1 MDLSVFGSPTD
12 FQWGLANDPNFL
24 NTAALYGISY
34 QDILNYIT
42 PQVQQ
47 PTTLLTNQPD
57 TSAQEAEAARIA
69 AERAAEAAYYEE
81 ERRRLEAEEAA
92 RRAQEAA
99 LIEAERLAE
108 IRRLEEA
115 QAIYYPPVVEPTP
128 EPVYNPVYYYASDGA
143 AFLDQTQ
150 RNSYESN
157 LQAIYVAQQQAAIAA
172 QEAAARAAAE
182 EQARIA
188 AERAAAERAAQ
199 EAAARAAQEAAARA
213 AQEAAERAAQEAA
226 TRAAQEAA
234 AKAAADEAARQ
245 EALRVAEEQAKAAAA
260 EAERIAKEQ
269 QEAKTA
275 AEAAALAEQQ
285 RIAQEAAAKAAAE
298 LAAQQK
304 AAEEAAAKVAAE
316 EAAKLAAEKAAAE
329 KAAAE
334 QAALQ
339 NTEVSTQT
347 GNQTMASRFT
357 PEEEAAIV
365 DYVVSNINN
374 PTAIQQAAAQYGVT
388 AQDLA
393 NVLGKPL
400 ETVQKYFLDAG
411 VPQGTLLTGDV
422 QRTFGTEGNITQL
435 DKGEDFVV
443 EKAIGMQG
451 DKILVQAYDAYGLPT
466 STRLAD
472 PNTSEGKGWLQAL
485 AIVGGAI
492 GLSNLATTGSLL
504 GGTTAGTGTAVGGAG
519 TAGLLGGESALAVA
533 GVEGAASQAA
543 TSAFANT
550 LAATGNASLA
560 AIAADV
566 ASGNVA
572 AGLSVADAVAA
583 GVSAATTGAATG
595 VVTATGEVIGGGGSI
610 TAGVPTSLLTPS
622 AVTPTTTTTTTPTT
636 TTPTTTTPT
645 TTPTTT
651 TPTTTTPTTTTP
663 TTTTPTTTPT
673 TTTPTSFNP
682 TSLLPNIANTLLQ
695 GLTNAS
701 AASTLAGLVSSGAN
715 LAMVN
720 DAAQKLRDQGKLSQT
735 EYNTIATN
743 LAGLY
748 RDVGFE
754 AKTGLQDVASKASG
768 MIGKF
773 TPYGVSNQLF
783 GTKVSPTGQLETTM
797 TATGAELYAPFARVA
812 GQSALAAENMNIE
825 TLASDYYKKLAALS
839 APETERQRL
848 ALEERM
854 RQQGRLGI
862 LSSNIDP
869 ITGKARV
876 STAPELLAQ
885 EQAIARQQL
894 ERELQSRQAALGE
907 RGALITQGTTAY
919 SPISNLLGLQSQQQ
933 QLSGQLGQAAT
944 QADVA
949 RASAYM
955 QPATAAITA
964 PLSLYGQGLQ
974 QVGQTQRLGTASN
987 LASQQAALDA
997 LAVGRS
1003 NTANQLLGQGGSN
1016 LTSLFNTASSLFN
1029 QPSNYVPG
1037 TNITYADALN
1047 QGILPL

>member
-226 TRAAQEAA
+226 ERAAQEAA

-504 GGTTAGTGTAVGGAG
+504 GGTGTAVGGTGTAVGGAG
-519 TAGLLGGESALAVA
+519 TAGLGGLSAETLATLEATGLSNIPGIVNTTGNLLNTGLLA
-533 GVEGAASQAA
+533 GAAG
-543 TSAFANT
+543 T
-550 LAATGNASLA
+550 
-560 AIAADV
+560 
-566 ASGNVA
+566 
-572 AGLSVADAVAA
+572 
-583 GVSAATTGAATG
+583 
-595 VVTATGEVIGGGGSI
+595 VV
-610 TAGVPTSLLTPS
+610 
-622 AVTPTTTTTTTPTT
+622 
-636 TTPTTTTPT
+636 PTTTTPT

-663 TTTTPTTTPT
+663 TTTTPTTTPTTTTPT

-797 TATGAELYAPFARVA
+797 TQTGAELYAPFARVA

-1016 LTSLFNTASSLFN
+1016 LTSLFNNPTLQQYYN
-1029 QPSNYVPG
+1029 QNDLGLLGQSGSNIGYNGFV
-1037 TNITYADALN
+1037 L
-1047 QGILPL
+1047 

>member
-1 MDLSVFGSPTD
+1 MDLSVYGSPTD

-304 AAEEAAAKVAAE
+304 AAEEAA
-316 EAAKLAAEKAAAE
+316 KLAAEKAAAE

-504 GGTTAGTGTAVGGAG
+504 GGTGTAVGGTGTAVGGAG
-519 TAGLLGGESALAVA
+519 TAGLGGLSAETLATLEATGLSNIPGIVNTTGNLLNTGLLA
-533 GVEGAASQAA
+533 GAAG
-543 TSAFANT
+543 T
-550 LAATGNASLA
+550 
-560 AIAADV
+560 
-566 ASGNVA
+566 
-572 AGLSVADAVAA
+572 
-583 GVSAATTGAATG
+583 
-595 VVTATGEVIGGGGSI
+595 VV
-610 TAGVPTSLLTPS
+610 
-622 AVTPTTTTTTTPTT
+622 PTT

-663 TTTTPTTTPT
+663 TTTPTTTTPT

-797 TATGAELYAPFARVA
+797 TQTGAELYAPFARVA

-944 QADVA
+944 QADIA
-949 RASAYM
+949 KASAYM

-1016 LTSLFNTASSLFN
+1016 LTSLFNNPTLQQYYN
-1029 QPSNYVPG
+1029 QTDLGLLGQSGSNIGYNGFV
-1037 TNITYADALN
+1037 L
-1047 QGILPL
+1047 

>member
-213 AQEAAERAAQEAA
+213 AQEAAAKAAQEAA
-226 TRAAQEAA
+226 AKAAQEAAARAAQEAA

-245 EALRVAEEQAKAAAA
+245 EALRIAEEQAKAAAA
-260 EAERIAKEQ
+260 EAARIAKEQ

-519 TAGLLGGESALAVA
+519 TAGLGGLSAETLATLEATGLSNIPGIVNTTGNLLNTGLLA
-533 GVEGAASQAA
+533 GAAG
-543 TSAFANT
+543 T
-550 LAATGNASLA
+550 
-560 AIAADV
+560 
-566 ASGNVA
+566 
-572 AGLSVADAVAA
+572 
-583 GVSAATTGAATG
+583 
-595 VVTATGEVIGGGGSI
+595 VV
-610 TAGVPTSLLTPS
+610 
-622 AVTPTTTTTTTPTT
+622 
-636 TTPTTTTPT
+636 PTTTTPT

-673 TTTPTSFNP
+673 TTTPTTTPTSFNP

>member
-99 LIEAERLAE
+99 LVEAERLAE

-213 AQEAAERAAQEAA
+213 AQEAAAKAAQEAAAKAAQEAAARAAQEAA
-226 TRAAQEAA
+226 TRAAQEAAAKAAQEAA

-260 EAERIAKEQ
+260 EAARIAKEQ

-485 AIVGGAI
+485 GIVGGAI

-504 GGTTAGTGTAVGGAG
+504 GGTGTAVGGAG
-519 TAGLLGGESALAVA
+519 TAGLGGLSAETLATLEATGLSNIPGIVNTTGNLLNTGLLA
-533 GVEGAASQAA
+533 GAAG
-543 TSAFANT
+543 T
-550 LAATGNASLA
+550 
-560 AIAADV
+560 
-566 ASGNVA
+566 
-572 AGLSVADAVAA
+572 
-583 GVSAATTGAATG
+583 
-595 VVTATGEVIGGGGSI
+595 VV
-610 TAGVPTSLLTPS
+610 
-622 AVTPTTTTTTTPTT
+622 
-636 TTPTTTTPT
+636 PTTTTPT

-673 TTTPTSFNP
+673 TTTPTTTPTSFNP

-797 TATGAELYAPFARVA
+797 TQTGAELYAPFARVA

>member
-1 MDLSVFGSPTD
+1 MDLSVYGSPAD

-199 EAAARAAQEAAARA
+199 EAAARAAQEAA
-213 AQEAAERAAQEAA
+213 ERAAQEAA

-304 AAEEAAAKVAAE
+304 AAE

-645 TTPTTT
+645 TTTPTT

-797 TATGAELYAPFARVA
+797 TQTGAELYAPFARVA

>member
-485 AIVGGAI
+485 GIVGGAI

-504 GGTTAGTGTAVGGAG
+504 GGTGTAVGGTGTAVGGAG
-519 TAGLLGGESALAVA
+519 TAGLGGLSAETLATLEATGLSNIPGIVNTTGNLLNTGLLA
-533 GVEGAASQAA
+533 GAAG
-543 TSAFANT
+543 T
-550 LAATGNASLA
+550 
-560 AIAADV
+560 
-566 ASGNVA
+566 
-572 AGLSVADAVAA
+572 
-583 GVSAATTGAATG
+583 
-595 VVTATGEVIGGGGSI
+595 VV
-610 TAGVPTSLLTPS
+610 
-622 AVTPTTTTTTTPTT
+622 PTT

-663 TTTTPTTTPT
+663 TTTTP

-797 TATGAELYAPFARVA
+797 TQTGAELYAPFARVA

-1016 LTSLFNTASSLFN
+1016 LTSLFGNLLNPNAAGNINSLGFGTGAGYGN
-1029 QPSNYVPG
+1029 QDLG
-1037 TNITYADALN
+1037 LFF
-1047 QGILPL
+1047 

>member
-422 QRTFGTEGNITQL
+422 QRTFGTEGTITQL

-504 GGTTAGTGTAVGGAG
+504 GGTGTAVGGTGTAVGGAG
-519 TAGLLGGESALAVA
+519 TAGLGGLSAETLATLEATGLSNIPGIVNTTGNLLNTGLLA
-533 GVEGAASQAA
+533 GAAG
-543 TSAFANT
+543 T
-550 LAATGNASLA
+550 
-560 AIAADV
+560 
-566 ASGNVA
+566 
-572 AGLSVADAVAA
+572 
-583 GVSAATTGAATG
+583 
-595 VVTATGEVIGGGGSI
+595 VV
-610 TAGVPTSLLTPS
+610 
-622 AVTPTTTTTTTPTT
+622 PTT

-663 TTTTPTTTPT
+663 TTTTP

-768 MIGKF
+768 MISKF

-797 TATGAELYAPFARVA
+797 TQTGAELYAPFARVA

-944 QADVA
+944 QADIA
-949 RASAYM
+949 KASAYM

>member
-213 AQEAAERAAQEAA
+213 AQEAAAKAAQEAAAKAAQEAAARAAQEAA
-226 TRAAQEAA
+226 TRAAQEAAAKAAQEAAAKAAQEAA

-260 EAERIAKEQ
+260 EAARIAKEQ

-485 AIVGGAI
+485 GIVGGAI

-504 GGTTAGTGTAVGGAG
+504 GGTGTAVGGAG
-519 TAGLLGGESALAVA
+519 TAGLGGLSAETLATLEATGLSNIPGIVNTTGNLLNTGLLA
-533 GVEGAASQAA
+533 GAAG
-543 TSAFANT
+543 T
-550 LAATGNASLA
+550 
-560 AIAADV
+560 
-566 ASGNVA
+566 
-572 AGLSVADAVAA
+572 
-583 GVSAATTGAATG
+583 
-595 VVTATGEVIGGGGSI
+595 VV
-610 TAGVPTSLLTPS
+610 
-622 AVTPTTTTTTTPTT
+622 PTT

-673 TTTPTSFNP
+673 TTTPTTTPTSFNP

-797 TATGAELYAPFARVA
+797 TQTGAELYAPFARVA

>member
-99 LIEAERLAE
+99 LVEAERLAE

-213 AQEAAERAAQEAA
+213 AQEAAAK
-226 TRAAQEAA
+226 AAQEAA

-260 EAERIAKEQ
+260 EAARIAKEQ

-443 EKAIGMQG
+443 EQAIGMQG
-451 DKILVQAYDAYGLPT
+451 DKILVQAYDAYGRPT

-485 AIVGGAI
+485 GIVGGAI

-504 GGTTAGTGTAVGGAG
+504 GGTGTAVSGTGTAVGGTGTAVGGTGTAVGGTGTAVGGTGTVLGGTGTAVGGTGTAVGGTG
-519 TAGLLGGESALAVA
+519 TAGSTLPTSVLSGLTGLPTTITNAIT
-533 GVEGAASQAA
+533 GAAS
-543 TSAFANT
+543 
-550 LAATGNASLA
+550 SLL
-560 AIAADV
+560 
-566 ASGNVA
+566 S
-572 AGLSVADAVAA
+572 GLS
-583 GVSAATTGAATG
+583 
-595 VVTATGEVIGGGGSI
+595 
-610 TAGVPTSLLTPS
+610 
-622 AVTPTTTTTTTPTT
+622 
-636 TTPTTTTPT
+636 
-645 TTPTTT
+645 
-651 TPTTTTPTTTTP
+651 
-663 TTTTPTTTPT
+663 
-673 TTTPTSFNP
+673 N
-682 TSLLPNIANTLLQ
+682 AN
-695 GLTNAS
+695 

-797 TATGAELYAPFARVA
+797 TQTGAELYAPFARVA

>member
-329 KAAAE
+329 

-492 GLSNLATTGSLL
+492 GLSNLATTGSFL
-504 GGTTAGTGTAVGGAG
+504 GGTPAGTGTAVGGAG

-622 AVTPTTTTTTTPTT
+622 AVTPTTTT
-636 TTPTTTTPT
+636 PTTTTPT

-663 TTTTPTTTPT
+663 TTTTP

-797 TATGAELYAPFARVA
+797 TQTGAELYAPFARVA

-944 QADVA
+944 QADIA
-949 RASAYM
+949 KASAYM

-997 LAVGRS
+997 LAIGRS

>member
-1 MDLSVFGSPTD
+1 MDLSVYGSPTD

-304 AAEEAAAKVAAE
+304 AAEEAA
-316 EAAKLAAEKAAAE
+316 KLAAEKAAAE

-504 GGTTAGTGTAVGGAG
+504 GGTGTAVGGTGTAVGGAG
-519 TAGLLGGESALAVA
+519 TAGLGGLSAETLATLEATGLSNIPGIVNTTGNLLNTGLLA
-533 GVEGAASQAA
+533 GAAG
-543 TSAFANT
+543 T
-550 LAATGNASLA
+550 
-560 AIAADV
+560 
-566 ASGNVA
+566 
-572 AGLSVADAVAA
+572 
-583 GVSAATTGAATG
+583 
-595 VVTATGEVIGGGGSI
+595 VV
-610 TAGVPTSLLTPS
+610 
-622 AVTPTTTTTTTPTT
+622 PTT

-673 TTTPTSFNP
+673 TTTPTTTPTSFNP

-743 LAGLY
+743 LASLY

-768 MIGKF
+768 MISKF

-797 TATGAELYAPFARVA
+797 TQTGAELYAPFARVA

>member
-213 AQEAAERAAQEAA
+213 AQEAATRAAQEAA
-226 TRAAQEAA
+226 AKAAQEAA

-260 EAERIAKEQ
+260 EAARIAKEQ

-485 AIVGGAI
+485 GIVGGAI

-519 TAGLLGGESALAVA
+519 TAGLGGLSAETLATLEATGLSNIPGIVNTTGNLLNTGLLA
-533 GVEGAASQAA
+533 GAAG
-543 TSAFANT
+543 T
-550 LAATGNASLA
+550 
-560 AIAADV
+560 
-566 ASGNVA
+566 
-572 AGLSVADAVAA
+572 
-583 GVSAATTGAATG
+583 
-595 VVTATGEVIGGGGSI
+595 VV
-610 TAGVPTSLLTPS
+610 
-622 AVTPTTTTTTTPTT
+622 
-636 TTPTTTTPT
+636 PTTTTPT

-673 TTTPTSFNP
+673 TTTPTTTPTSFNP

>member
-213 AQEAAERAAQEAA
+213 AQEAAAKAAQEAAAKAAQEAAARAAQEAA
-226 TRAAQEAA
+226 TRAAQEAAAKAAQEAA

-260 EAERIAKEQ
+260 EAARIAKEQ

-519 TAGLLGGESALAVA
+519 TAGLGGLSAETLATLEATGLSNIPGIVNTTGNLLNTGLLA
-533 GVEGAASQAA
+533 GAAG
-543 TSAFANT
+543 T
-550 LAATGNASLA
+550 
-560 AIAADV
+560 
-566 ASGNVA
+566 
-572 AGLSVADAVAA
+572 
-583 GVSAATTGAATG
+583 
-595 VVTATGEVIGGGGSI
+595 VV
-610 TAGVPTSLLTPS
+610 
-622 AVTPTTTTTTTPTT
+622 
-636 TTPTTTTPT
+636 PTTTTPT

-673 TTTPTSFNP
+673 TTTPTTTPTSFNP

-797 TATGAELYAPFARVA
+797 TQTGAELYAPFARVA

>member
-504 GGTTAGTGTAVGGAG
+504 GGTGTAVGGTGTAVGGAG
-519 TAGLLGGESALAVA
+519 TAGLGGLSAETLATLEATGLSNIPGIVNTTGNLLNTGLLA
-533 GVEGAASQAA
+533 GAAG
-543 TSAFANT
+543 T
-550 LAATGNASLA
+550 
-560 AIAADV
+560 
-566 ASGNVA
+566 
-572 AGLSVADAVAA
+572 
-583 GVSAATTGAATG
+583 
-595 VVTATGEVIGGGGSI
+595 VV
-610 TAGVPTSLLTPS
+610 
-622 AVTPTTTTTTTPTT
+622 PTT

-673 TTTPTSFNP
+673 TTTPTTTPTSFNP

-743 LAGLY
+743 LASLY
-748 RDVGFE
+748 LDVGFE

>member
-329 KAAAE
+329 

-622 AVTPTTTTTTTPTT
+622 AVTPTTTT
-636 TTPTTTTPT
+636 PTTTTPT

-663 TTTTPTTTPT
+663 TTTTP

-797 TATGAELYAPFARVA
+797 TQTGAELYAPFARVA

-944 QADVA
+944 QADIA
-949 RASAYM
+949 KASAYM

>member
-422 QRTFGTEGNITQL
+422 QRTFGTEGTITQL

-504 GGTTAGTGTAVGGAG
+504 GGTGTAVGGTGTAVGGAG
-519 TAGLLGGESALAVA
+519 TAGLGGLSAETLATLEATGLSNIPGIVNTTGNLLNTGLLA
-533 GVEGAASQAA
+533 GAAG
-543 TSAFANT
+543 T
-550 LAATGNASLA
+550 
-560 AIAADV
+560 
-566 ASGNVA
+566 
-572 AGLSVADAVAA
+572 
-583 GVSAATTGAATG
+583 
-595 VVTATGEVIGGGGSI
+595 VV
-610 TAGVPTSLLTPS
+610 
-622 AVTPTTTTTTTPTT
+622 PTT

-663 TTTTPTTTPT
+663 TTTTP

-797 TATGAELYAPFARVA
+797 TQTGAELYAPFARVA

-1016 LTSLFNTASSLFN
+1016 LTSLFNNPTLQQYYN
-1029 QPSNYVPG
+1029 QNDLGLLGQSGSNIGYNGFV
-1037 TNITYADALN
+1037 L
-1047 QGILPL
+1047 

>member
-504 GGTTAGTGTAVGGAG
+504 GGTGTAVGGTGTAVGGAG
-519 TAGLLGGESALAVA
+519 TAGLGGLSAETLATLEATGLSNIPGIVNTTGNLLNTGLLA
-533 GVEGAASQAA
+533 GAAG
-543 TSAFANT
+543 T
-550 LAATGNASLA
+550 
-560 AIAADV
+560 
-566 ASGNVA
+566 
-572 AGLSVADAVAA
+572 
-583 GVSAATTGAATG
+583 
-595 VVTATGEVIGGGGSI
+595 VV
-610 TAGVPTSLLTPS
+610 
-622 AVTPTTTTTTTPTT
+622 PTT

-663 TTTTPTTTPT
+663 TTTTP

-743 LAGLY
+743 LASLY
-748 RDVGFE
+748 LDVGFE